1 MIIIF
6 FKKNVNQKSFCPS
19 VRSQEVIGNVTPKFE
34 ILMSQRNAL
43 HGKKIFFESGKIHFI
58 LWKSYSRLYIAI
70 YVAIYVESN
79 MKGIVNH

>member
-43 HGKKIFFESGKIHFI
+43 HGKKIFFKSGKIHFI
-58 LWKSYSRLYIAI
+58 NGNHIHGYI
-70 YVAIYVESN
+70 
-79 MKGIVNH
+79 